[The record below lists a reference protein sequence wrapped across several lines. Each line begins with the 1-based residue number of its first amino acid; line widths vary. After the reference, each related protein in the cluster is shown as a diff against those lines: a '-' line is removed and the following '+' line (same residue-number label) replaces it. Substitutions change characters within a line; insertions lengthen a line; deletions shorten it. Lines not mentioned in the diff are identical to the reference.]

1 MNTLKIAI
9 AVLKDKITELF
20 HGKAE
25 VHPPEVI
32 DGATYAPATPEL
44 VVAPEPVAE
53 ETPAPPPEEKP
64 IKKATKRNS
73 PQSRSRKKPIKKKK
87 ED

>member
-32 DGATYAPATPEL
+32 DGATYAPATPEP

-53 ETPAPPPEEKP
+53 ETPAPEEKP
-64 IKKATKRNS
+64 IKKATKRSS

>member
-1 MNTLKIAI
+1 MNRLKIAI

-20 HGKAE
+20 GGTHE
-25 VHPPEVI
+25 VHPTPDPVEVI
-32 DGATYAPATPEL
+32 DGATYAPAPS
-44 VVAPEPVAE
+44 EPVLE
-53 ETPAPPPEEKP
+53 ETTTAAPEEKP
-64 IKKATKRNS
+64 IKKATKRSS